1 MAQNVLLEIKDLS
14 KWFVIRKGILSKVS
28 GYIKAVNDVNFI
40 VNKGETLGIVG
51 ESGCGKST
59 LGRTIL
65 KLINPTKGEIIFN
78 GINITNMTREQI
90 KPLRKDMQII
100 FQDPYSSLNPRKTVG
115 EIIAEPMNAQ
125 KIGTKEYIHEK
136 TIDIMKECGLNT
148 EYIRRYP
155 HEFSGGQRQRIG
167 IARAISINPKFVICD
182 EPVSALDVSIQA
194 QIINL
199 MKNLQEKY
207 NMTYIFI
214 SHDLKVVK
222 HICNRVLVMY
232 LGQVVEIADKTKLY
246 NNPSHPYTQALLS
259 AIPIAGKETKN
270 KIILNGDL
278 PSPANLPKGC
288 YFHTRCPKARSL
300 CKENTPKLKEISP
313 GHFCTCDFI

>member
-1 MAQNVLLEIKDLS
+1 MEQNVLLEIKDLS
-14 KWFVIRKGILSKVS
+14 KWFAIRKGILSRVS
-28 GYIKAVNDVNFI
+28 GYIKAVNEVNFK
-40 VNKGETLGIVG
+40 VKTGETLGIVG

-59 LGRTIL
+59 LGRTVL
-65 KLINPTKGEIIFN
+65 KLINPTKGDIIFN

-125 KIGTKEYIHEK
+125 KVGTKEEIYEK
-136 TIDIMKECGLNT
+136 TRDIMTECGLNV
-148 EYIRRYP
+148 EYIKRYP

-167 IARAISINPKFVICD
+167 IARAISIKPKFVVCD

-232 LGQVVEIADKTKLY
+232 LGQIVEIADKKELY
-246 NNPSHPYTQALLS
+246 NNPSHPYTEALLS
-259 AIPIAGKETKN
+259 AVPVAKRESKN
-270 KIILNGDL
+270 RIILAGDL

-288 YFHTRCPKARSL
+288 YFNTRCPKAHAK
-300 CKENTPKLKEISP
+300 CKESIPSLKEIKP
-313 GHFCTCDFI
+313 GHFCACNLV